1 MQRLPGNHHMVPEIN
16 IMNGF
21 LLKGESKE
29 KKNNSTAKRPCLR
42 EEQEIWRNATLSFSL
57 MLERVAPHGS
67 VGDRAY
73 VQVESYT

>member
-29 KKNNSTAKRPCLR
+29 KKTIPQQKGPALGKKRGNLEKCYPVVFSHA
-42 EEQEIWRNATLSFSL
+42 EEGCTTWQR
-57 MLERVAPHGS
+57 G
-67 VGDRAY
+67 
-73 VQVESYT
+73 